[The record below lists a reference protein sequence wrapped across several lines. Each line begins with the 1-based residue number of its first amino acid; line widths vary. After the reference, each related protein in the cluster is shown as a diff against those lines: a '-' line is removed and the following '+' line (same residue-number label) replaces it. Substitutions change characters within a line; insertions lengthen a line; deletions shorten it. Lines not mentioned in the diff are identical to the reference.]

1 MAKCIVTG
9 KTTGFKSQCSHSHR
23 KSNKKVKANLHKIH
37 IEENGVRKHVIV
49 SARALK
55 KLKVKRV

>member
-1 MAKCIVTG
+1 MAKCFVTG
-9 KTTGFKSQCSHSHR
+9 KTTSFKTQVSHSHR

-37 IEENGVRKHVIV
+37 IEENGTRKRIVV

-55 KLKVKRV
+55 KLKLKRV